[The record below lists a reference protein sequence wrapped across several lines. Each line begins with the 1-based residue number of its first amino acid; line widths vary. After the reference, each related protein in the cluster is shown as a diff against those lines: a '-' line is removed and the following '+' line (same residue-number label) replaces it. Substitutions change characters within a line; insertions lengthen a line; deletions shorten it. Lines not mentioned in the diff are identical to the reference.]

1 MKSVHKDFRLNEFN
15 FSTSEELI
23 EYAKTISESLSEFFV
38 DWFSDRETLTV
49 RTSGSTGKPKE
60 ITLKKEFMMNS
71 ARATGKYFSLF
82 EKSTV
87 LCCLPIDYIA
97 GKMMIVRAMT
107 LGWHLD
113 VIEPSSSPLN
123 NIEKTYD
130 FSAMVPLQLRNSLN
144 KIESIQTL
152 IVGGG
157 VVSYDLEELL
167 QKVSTKIYAT
177 YGMTE
182 TITHIALRKLN
193 NFSDSNLVSE
203 STYHTLPNVKIS
215 TDMRG
220 CLLIEAPDVT
230 DEKVITND
238 SVEIF
243 SENEFQWKGRIDNVI
258 NSGGIKLH
266 PEEIEKKLSQYISA
280 RFFVAGITDEVLGE
294 KLVLII
300 EGQEGLADE
309 NLSHN
314 LKKNLSKY
322 EIPKEI
328 FFVSQFIETETRKI
342 QRAETLK
349 TIDSL

>member
-15 FSTSEELI
+15 FSTTEELI
-23 EYAKTISESLSEFFV
+23 EYAKTISVSLSEFFV

-49 RTSGSTGKPKE
+49 KTSGSTGKPKE
-60 ITLKKEFMMNS
+60 ITLKKEFMINS
-71 ARATGKYFSLF
+71 ARATANYFSLF
-82 EKSTV
+82 EKSSA

-107 LGWHLD
+107 LGWHID
-113 VIEPSSSPLN
+113 VIEPSSNPLN
-123 NIEKTYD
+123 NIEKSYD
-130 FSAMVPLQLRNSLN
+130 FSAMVPMQLRNSLD
-144 KIESIQTL
+144 KIESIHTL

-157 VVSYDLEELL
+157 VVSYDLEEML

-193 NFSDSNLVSE
+193 NFSDSKLVSE

-215 TDMRG
+215 ADTRD
-220 CLLIEAPDVT
+220 CLVIEAPDVS

-238 SVEIF
+238 IVEIT

-258 NSGGIKLH
+258 NSGGVKLH
-266 PEEIEKKLSQYISA
+266 PEEIEKKLSQYISS
-280 RFFVAGITDEVLGE
+280 RFFVAGIPDEVLGE

-309 NLSHN
+309 DLFNN

-328 FFVSQFIETETRKI
+328 FFVSQFIETETGKI
-342 QRAETLK
+342 QRTATLK
-349 TIDSL
+349 TINSL